1 MSKNLRKVLA
11 VLAAASMCLSMAACS
26 ASSDDTSS
34 SSSSSSET
42 STSESSASDESS
54 SSSTTY
60 TALEDYSEGI
70 DDNGFYKDIVASDY
84 VTLPDSYDKISVEA
98 SNYEV
103 SDDDVMSEIK
113 ENYLANVST
122 TESYVTDREVKDG
135 DTVNIDYVGSVDGVE
150 FTGGT
155 TNGSG
160 TDVTIGTT
168 QYIDDFLDQLVG
180 HKPGETIN
188 VEVTFPDGYSDSTD
202 ADGNTME
209 LANKDAVFVTKIN
222 YIIETNDVEIT
233 DDLVKENLSESYG
246 WNTVDEM
253 KAGVKAKMEN
263 SNKQTYVQDWFS
275 KNITVDNLPDAV
287 LTVQERNMI
296 NYYTSYAN
304 NYGVTLD
311 SFLSSYVGVD
321 DVDTL
326 KENQKESNTASAKYF
341 LALQAVAEKQ
351 NISVSE
357 DDIKAYFLENMS
369 TEDYSTY
376 EDNYGLPY
384 IKMVVLENKVL
395 NWLTDNAVTA

>member
-34 SSSSSSET
+34 SSSET
-42 STSESSASDESS
+42 STSESSTDSTESS

-84 VTLPDSYDKISVEA
+84 VTLPDSYDKISVAA
-98 SNYEV
+98 SDYEV

-122 TESYVTDREVKDG
+122 EESYVKDREVKDG

-209 LANKDAVFVTKIN
+209 LANKDAVFVTTIN

-233 DDLVKENLSESYG
+233 DDLVKDNLSESYG

-263 SNKQTYVQDWFS
+263 SNKQTYVQNWFFE
-275 KNITVDNLPDAV
+275 NVTVDNLPDVA
-287 LTVQERNMI
+287 LEVQERIMI
-296 NYYTSYAN
+296 NYYTNYAN
-304 NYGVTLD
+304 NYGVTLENY
-311 SFLSSYVGVD
+311 LSNYGID

-326 KENQKESNTASAKYF
+326 KENKKEDNTKAAKYF
-341 LALQAVAEKQ
+341 LGLQTVAEKQ

-357 DDIKAYFLENMS
+357 DDIKAYFLKNVN
-369 TEDYSTY
+369 TEDYSAY
-376 EDNYGLPY
+376 EDSYGLPY
-384 IKMVVLENKVL
+384 IKMIVLEDKVL

>member
-34 SSSSSSET
+34 SSSET
-42 STSESSASDESS
+42 STSESSTDSTESS
-54 SSSTTY
+54 STSTTM
-60 TALEDYSEGI
+60 TPLEDYSEGV
-70 DDNGFYKDIVASDY
+70 DDNGYYDGIVASDY
-84 VTLPDSYDKISVEA
+84 VTLPDGYDKISIAA
-98 SNYEV
+98 SDYEV
-103 SDDDVMSEIK
+103 SDDDVMSEAK
-113 ENYLANVST
+113 SSYLANVVTS
-122 TESYVTDREVKDG
+122 ESYVTDREVKDG

-209 LANKDAVFVTKIN
+209 LANKDAVFVTTIN
-222 YIIETNDVEIT
+222 YIIETNEVEIT
-233 DDLVKENLSESYG
+233 DDLVKDNLSESYG

-253 KAGVKAKMEN
+253 KAGIKAKLEN

-275 KNITVDNLPDAV
+275 NNIQVENLPDAV
-287 LTVQERNMI
+287 LAVQERNMV
-296 NYYTSYAN
+296 NYYTTYAN
-304 NYGVTLD
+304 NYGVSLD
-311 SFLSSYVGVD
+311 SFLSSYVGVEN
-321 DVDTL
+321 VETL
-326 KENQKESNTASAKYF
+326 KENQKESNTKSANYF

-376 EDNYGLPY
+376 EDSYGLPY

>member
-1 MSKNLRKVLA
+1 MSKNLKKVLA

-26 ASSDDTSS
+26 ASDDTSS
-34 SSSSSSET
+34 SSESSAESST
-42 STSESSASDESS
+42 ESSASDES

-70 DDNGFYKDIVASDY
+70 DDNGYYDGIVASDY
-84 VTLPDSYDKISVEA
+84 VTLPDSYDKISVAA
-98 SNYEV
+98 SEYEV
-103 SDDDVMSEIK
+103 SDDDVNSEIK
-113 ENYLANVST
+113 ENYLANVAT
-122 TESYVTDREVKDG
+122 EESYVKDREVKDG

-202 ADGNTME
+202 ADGNTIE
-209 LANKDAVFVTKIN
+209 LANKDAVFVTTIN

-253 KAGVKAKMEN
+253 KAGVKATMEN
-263 SNKQTYVQDWFS
+263 SKKQTYVQNWFS
-275 KNITVDNLPDAV
+275 ENVTVDNLPDAV
-287 LTVQERNMI
+287 LQVQERNMM
-296 NYYTSYAN
+296 NYYTTYAN
-304 NYGVTLD
+304 NYGVSLD
-311 SFLSSYVGVD
+311 TFLSSYVGVD
-321 DVDTL
+321 SADAL
-326 KENQKESNTASAKYF
+326 KEAQKDSNTKSASYF

-351 NISVSE
+351 NITVS
-357 DDIKAYFLENMS
+357 DDDMKAYFLENMS

-376 EDNYGLPY
+376 EDSYGLPY